1 MTSSILYNPIQVL
14 GKKQFNK
21 LSQNLDGVDFKPKSR
36 ADSFNRHQLGGRITY
51 FNFMVLERKRQAMKD
66 RASGNNSNRG
76 NSNSSRRAN
85 DPKFPAYNETAK
97 QFFDKKINYNTEVN

>member
-14 GKKQFNK
+14 GRKQFIK

-51 FNFMVLERKRQAMKD
+51 FNFMVLERKKELLR
-66 RASGNNSNRG
+66 NSQERY
-76 NSNSSRRAN
+76 
-85 DPKFPAYNETAK
+85 K
-97 QFFDKKINYNTEVN
+97 